1 LVKKVNG
8 LNTIYKNG
16 NNLKRKTKKESRKQK
31 KGESFMKTIK
41 TAKKQKLKESKGI
54 TLIALVI
61 TIIVL
66 LILAGVT
73 IATLTGDNGIL
84 KKAGDA
90 KTQTEQAKEDENLK
104 IAIAGSYGTDGK
116 LNLKDLKDNLKNQ
129 GILTNSNE
137 FPLEVTVNGEKK
149 KIDANGNIIGSIQS
163 LKTKGTVFNDTTTL
177 EDTYGNQVT
186 IPKGFKIASDSATDV
201 TGGIVIE
208 DATYTKTKGS
218 QFVWIPV
225 GTGENAIKKANN
237 GTVEIKLS
245 RYTFEEDGTPIDQ
258 EDNSINSDYQELA
271 TSNYGN
277 ATAKDIE
284 KFKTSANSNH
294 GYYIGRYEAGV
305 VDYNSSVSTSNS
317 NNETN
322 WTGYTG
328 DNIKLVC
335 KKEQQ
340 VWNYVT
346 QNKASELSRDMYGSE
361 AKVTS
366 DLINSYAW
374 DTAIVFIQKC
384 GTESNSSTYSYTVGE
399 SSRSTSAPQ
408 TTGTNILKA
417 TNKVDKQCN
426 IFDMAGNCREMTTET
441 FSISDIPCVSRGG
454 CYNDNSRSYT
464 SDRNYGDTSGAYS
477 AYSFRPLLYL

>member
-1 LVKKVNG
+1 M
-8 LNTIYKNG
+8 I
-16 NNLKRKTKKESRKQK
+16 
-31 KGESFMKTIK
+31 TIK

-66 LILAGVT
+66 LILAGVA

-116 LNLKDLKDNLKNQ
+116 LNLKDLKDNLENQ
-129 GILTNSNE
+129 GINYDKNNTG

-149 KIDANGNIIGSIQS
+149 KIDENGNVTVKLESVADS
-163 LKTKGTVFNDTTTL
+163 KTKGTVFDDVTTL
-177 EDTYGNQVT
+177 EDTYGNQVKV
-186 IPKGFKIASDSATDV
+186 PKGFKIASDSATEV

-208 DATYTKTKGS
+208 DATYTKTIGS

-225 GTGENAIKKANN
+225 GTGENAIKKANKE
-237 GTVEIKLS
+237 TVEIELG
-245 RYTFEEDGTPIDQ
+245 RYDFTKNSDGTITTSEYSGSYT
-258 EDNSINSDYQELA
+258 EDTTASHNSSR
-271 TSNYGN
+271 GN
-277 ATAKDIE
+277 AIAKDIE

-346 QNKASELSRDMYGSE
+346 QNKASELSRDMYKSE

-384 GTESNSSTYSYTVGE
+384 GTESNSSTYSKTDGE
-399 SSRSTSAPQ
+399 SSRSESAPQ
-408 TTGTNILKA
+408 TTGTNILKV
-417 TNKVDKQCN
+417 TSKVDKQCN
-426 IFDMAGNCREMTTET
+426 IFDMAGNCWEWTTET
-441 FSISDIPCVSRGG
+441 HSDSSYPCVSRGG
-454 CYNDNSRSYT
+454 RYYDSYVYTSSRSFNVT
-464 SDRNYGDTSGAYS
+464 SNAYS
-477 AYSFRPLLYL
+477 YNSFRPLLYL

>member
-1 LVKKVNG
+1 M
-8 LNTIYKNG
+8 I
-16 NNLKRKTKKESRKQK
+16 
-31 KGESFMKTIK
+31 TIK

-84 KKAGDA
+84 GKANDA

-116 LNLKDLKDNLKNQ
+116 LNLKDLKDNLTNQ
-129 GILTNSNE
+129 GIDYDKNNTG
-137 FPLEVTVNGEKK
+137 FPLEVIVNGEKK
-149 KIDANGNIIGSIQS
+149 KIDANGNIIESIQS
-163 LKTKGTVFNDTTTL
+163 LKTKGTVFKDTTTL
-177 EDTYGNQVT
+177 EDTYGNQVK
-186 IPKGFKIASDSATDV
+186 IPKGFKIANDSATDV

-208 DATYTKTKGS
+208 DATYTNTIGS

-225 GTGENAIKKANN
+225 GTGENAIKKANKETVDIALGRYSFTKN
-237 GTVEIKLS
+237 SDGTVTTSEFS
-245 RYTFEEDGTPIDQ
+245 DRDYTEDTTASH
-258 EDNSINSDYQELA
+258 N
-271 TSNYGN
+271 SNYKN
-277 ATAKDIE
+277 AIAKDIE
-284 KFKTSANSNH
+284 AFETSVKNNH

-305 VDYNSSVSTSNS
+305 VDYDSSVLTSNT
-317 NNETN
+317 NKETN

-384 GTESNSSTYSYTVGE
+384 GTESNSSTYSKTDGE
-399 SSRSTSAPQ
+399 SSRSESAPQ
-408 TTGTNILKA
+408 TTGTNILKV
-417 TNKVDKQCN
+417 TSKVDKQCN
-426 IFDMAGNCREMTTET
+426 IFDMAGNCWEWTTET
-441 FSISDIPCVSRGG
+441 HSDSSYPCVSRGG
-454 CYNDNSRSYT
+454 RYYDSYVYTSSRSFNVT
-464 SDRNYGDTSGAYS
+464 SNAYS
-477 AYSFRPLLYL
+477 YNSFRPLLYL

>member
-1 LVKKVNG
+1 M
-8 LNTIYKNG
+8 I
-16 NNLKRKTKKESRKQK
+16 
-31 KGESFMKTIK
+31 TIK
-41 TAKKQKLKESKGI
+41 TAKEQKLKESKGI

-61 TIIVL
+61 TIIIL

-116 LNLKDLKDNLKNQ
+116 LNLKDLKDNLENQ
-129 GILTNSNE
+129 GISYTGGNE

-149 KIDANGNIIGSIQS
+149 KIDANGNVTVKLESVADS
-163 LKTKGTVFNDTTTL
+163 KTKGTVFKDTTTI
-177 EDTYGNQVT
+177 EDTYGNQVK
-186 IPKGFKIASDSATDV
+186 IPKGFKIANDSATDV

-208 DATYTKTKGS
+208 DATYTNTIGS

-225 GTGENAIKKANN
+225 GTGENAIKKANKE
-237 GTVEIKLS
+237 TVEIELG
-245 RYTFEEDGTPIDQ
+245 RYNFTKNSDGTITTSEYSGSYT
-258 EDNSINSDYQELA
+258 EDTTASHDS
-271 TSNYGN
+271 SRGN
-277 ATAKDIE
+277 AIAKDIE

-346 QNKASELSRDMYGSE
+346 QNKASEVSRNMYGSE

-384 GTESNSSTYSYTVGE
+384 GTESNSSTYSYTVGL
-399 SSRSTSAPQ
+399 SSTSKSAPQ

-417 TNKVDKQCN
+417 TSKVDKQCN
-426 IFDMAGNCREMTTET
+426 IFDMAGNCSEWTTET
-441 FSISDIPCVSRGG
+441 SSHSAYPCVLRGGIYSYSDFYTSNRNNGNTSRGNS
-454 CYNDNSRSYT
+454 YN
-464 SDRNYGDTSGAYS
+464 
-477 AYSFRPLLYL
+477 SFRPLLYL

>member
-1 LVKKVNG
+1 
-8 LNTIYKNG
+8 
-16 NNLKRKTKKESRKQK
+16 
-31 KGESFMKTIK
+31 MKTIK

-84 KKAGDA
+84 KKSGDA

-116 LNLKDLKDNLKNQ
+116 LNLKDLKENLKNQ
-129 GILTNSNE
+129 GISYTNSNE

-149 KIDANGNIIGSIQS
+149 KIDANGNVTVKLESVADS
-163 LKTKGTVFNDTTTL
+163 KTNGTVFNDVTTL
-177 EDTYGNQVT
+177 EDTYGNQVK
-186 IPKGFKIASDSATDV
+186 IPKGFKIANDSATDV

-237 GTVEIKLS
+237 GTVDIKLS
-245 RYTFEEDGTPIDQ
+245 RYTFANDGTPTDQ
-258 EDNSINSDYQELA
+258 GDNIIISYCQELA

-294 GYYIGRYEAGV
+294 GYYIGRYEAG
-305 VDYNSSVSTSNS
+305 
-317 NNETN
+317 ET
-322 WTGYTG
+322 
-328 DNIKLVC
+328 DNDGFMVC
-335 KKEQQ
+335 KSGQE
-340 VWNYVT
+340 VWNNIT
-346 QNKASELSRDMYGSE
+346 HPKASEVSRNMYGSE

-384 GTESNSSTYSYTVGE
+384 GTESNSSTYSYTVGQ
-399 SSRSTSAPQ
+399 SSTNMLQA
-408 TTGTNILKA
+408 TGTNILKA
-417 TNKVDKQCN
+417 TNKIDKQCN
-426 IFDMAGNCREMTTET
+426 IFDMAGNCSEWTTET
-441 FSISDIPCVSRGG
+441 HSISRNPCVNRGG
-454 CYNDNSRSYT
+454 SYGDSYYYT
-464 SDRNYGDTSGAYS
+464 SSRLYNNTSNAYS
-477 AYSFRPLLYL
+477 YYSFRPLLYL

>member
-1 LVKKVNG
+1 MKL
-8 LNTIYKNG
+8 
-16 NNLKRKTKKESRKQK
+16 NLKERN
-31 KGESFMKTIK
+31 
-41 TAKKQKLKESKGI
+41 GI

-116 LNLKDLKDNLKNQ
+116 LNLKDLKDNLENQ
-129 GILTNSNE
+129 GIDYDKNNTG

-149 KIDANGNIIGSIQS
+149 KIDANGNIIESIQS
-163 LKTKGTVFNDTTTL
+163 LKTKGTVFKDTTTL

-186 IPKGFKIASDSATDV
+186 IPKGFKIANDSATEV

-208 DATYTKTKGS
+208 DATYTNTIGS

-225 GTGENAIKKANN
+225 GTGENAIKKANKE
-237 GTVEIKLS
+237 TVDIALG
-245 RYTFEEDGTPIDQ
+245 RYKFTKNSDGTITTSECSGIFT
-258 EDNSINSDYQELA
+258 EDTTANHKSDYK
-271 TSNYGN
+271 N
-277 ATAKDIE
+277 AIAKDIE

-294 GYYIGRYEAGV
+294 GYYIGRYEAGK
-305 VDYNSSVSTSNS
+305 T
-317 NNETN
+317 
-322 WTGYTG
+322 
-328 DNIKLVC
+328 DNDGFLVC
-335 KKEQQ
+335 KSGQK
-340 VWNYVT
+340 VWNNIT
-346 QNKASELSRDMYGSE
+346 QPKASEVSRNMYESE

-384 GTESNSSTYSYTVGE
+384 GTESNSSTYSYTGGL
-399 SSRSTSAPQ
+399 SSSSTSAPK

-417 TNKVDKQCN
+417 TNKIDKQCN
-426 IFDMAGNCREMTTET
+426 IFDMTGNCFEWTTET
-441 FSISDIPCVSRGG
+441 SSSSDYPCVKRG
-454 CYNDNSRSYT
+454 CSYYYSSYYT
-464 SDRNYGDTSGAYS
+464 SYRLYRYITSDS
-477 AYSFRPLLYL
+477 SSLNSFRPLLYL

>member
-1 LVKKVNG
+1 M
-8 LNTIYKNG
+8 I
-16 NNLKRKTKKESRKQK
+16 
-31 KGESFMKTIK
+31 TIK

-116 LNLKDLKDNLKNQ
+116 LNLKDLKDNLTNQ
-129 GILTNSNE
+129 GIDYDKNNTG
-137 FPLEVTVNGEKK
+137 FPLEVKVNGEKK
-149 KIDANGNIIGSIQS
+149 KIDANGNIIESIQS
-163 LKTKGTVFNDTTTL
+163 LKTKGTVFKDTTTL
-177 EDTYGNQVT
+177 EDTYGNQVK
-186 IPKGFKIASDSATDV
+186 IPKGFKIANDSATDV

-208 DATYTKTKGS
+208 DATYTNTIGS

-225 GTGENAIKKANN
+225 GTGENAIKKANKEKVDIAL
-237 GTVEIKLS
+237 G
-245 RYTFEEDGTPIDQ
+245 RYEFTKTTSEYSGSSFTEDTTA
-258 EDNSINSDYQELA
+258 NHNSDYK
-271 TSNYGN
+271 N
-277 ATAKDIE
+277 AIAKDIE
-284 KFKTSANSNH
+284 QFKTSVKNNH

-317 NNETN
+317 DYKIN

-374 DTAIVFIQKC
+374 DTAIVFVQKC
-384 GTESNSSTYSYTVGE
+384 GKESNSSTYSRTWGH
-399 SSRSTSAPQ
+399 SSITEGMPQ
-408 TTGTNILKA
+408 ATGTNIL
-417 TNKVDKQCN
+417 TETSKVDKQCN
-426 IFDMAGNCREMTTET
+426 IFDMAGNCLEWTTET
-441 FSISDIPCVSRGG
+441 YSSSNGYRRTLRYSR
-454 CYNDNSRSYT
+454 R
-464 SDRNYGDTSGAYS
+464 
-477 AYSFRPLLYL
+477 

>member
-1 LVKKVNG
+1 M
-8 LNTIYKNG
+8 I
-16 NNLKRKTKKESRKQK
+16 
-31 KGESFMKTIK
+31 TIK

-116 LNLKDLKDNLKNQ
+116 LNLKDLKDNLTNQ
-129 GILTNSNE
+129 GIDYDKNNTG
-137 FPLEVTVNGEKK
+137 FPLEVIVNGEKK
-149 KIDANGNIIGSIQS
+149 KIDANGNIIESIQS
-163 LKTKGTVFNDTTTL
+163 LKTKGTVFKNTTTL

-208 DATYTKTKGS
+208 DATYTNTIGS

-225 GTGENAIKKANN
+225 GTGENAIKKENKE
-237 GTVEIKLS
+237 TVEIELG
-245 RYTFEEDGTPIDQ
+245 RYDFTKNSDGTITTSEYSGSYT
-258 EDNSINSDYQELA
+258 EDTTASHNSSR
-271 TSNYGN
+271 GN
-277 ATAKDIE
+277 AIAKDIE

-346 QNKASELSRDMYGSE
+346 QNKASELSRDMYKSE

-384 GTESNSSTYSYTVGE
+384 GTESNSSTYSYTSGL
-399 SSRSTSAPQ
+399 SSSSTFAPQ

-417 TNKVDKQCN
+417 TNKIDKQCN
-426 IFDMAGNCREMTTET
+426 IFDMAGNCFEWTTET
-441 FSISDIPCVSRGG
+441 SSSSSNPCVIRGGAYYLSNSCTSSRGIVTSYADS
-454 CYNDNSRSYT
+454 YN
-464 SDRNYGDTSGAYS
+464 
-477 AYSFRPLLYL
+477 SFRPLLYL

>member
-1 LVKKVNG
+1 M
-8 LNTIYKNG
+8 I
-16 NNLKRKTKKESRKQK
+16 
-31 KGESFMKTIK
+31 TIK

-116 LNLKDLKDNLKNQ
+116 LNLKDLKDNLTNQ
-129 GILTNSNE
+129 GIDYDKNNTG
-137 FPLEVTVNGEKK
+137 FPLEVKVNGEKK
-149 KIDANGNIIGSIQS
+149 KIDANGNIIESIQS
-163 LKTKGTVFNDTTTL
+163 LKTKGTVFKDTTTL
-177 EDTYGNQVT
+177 EDTYGNQVK
-186 IPKGFKIASDSATDV
+186 IPKGFKIANDSATDV

-208 DATYTKTKGS
+208 DATYTNTIGS

-225 GTGENAIKKANN
+225 GTGENAIKKANKE
-237 GTVEIKLS
+237 TVDIALG
-245 RYTFEEDGTPIDQ
+245 RYEFTKNSDGTITTSEYSGSYT
-258 EDNSINSDYQELA
+258 EDTTANHNSSYRNAIANNIEEFI
-271 TSNYGN
+271 TSV
-277 ATAKDIE
+277 KEI
-284 KFKTSANSNH
+284 NH

-317 NNETN
+317 NKETN

-346 QNKASELSRDMYGSE
+346 QNKASELSRNMYGSE

-374 DTAIVFIQKC
+374 DTAIVFVQKC
-384 GTESNSSTYSYTVGE
+384 GKESNSSTYSRTWGH
-399 SSRSTSAPQ
+399 SSITEGMPQ
-408 TTGTNILKA
+408 ATGTNIL
-417 TNKVDKQCN
+417 TETSKVDKQCN
-426 IFDMAGNCREMTTET
+426 IFDMAGNCLEWTTET
-441 FSISDIPCVSRGG
+441 YSSSNGYRRTLRYSR
-454 CYNDNSRSYT
+454 R
-464 SDRNYGDTSGAYS
+464 
-477 AYSFRPLLYL
+477 

>member
-1 LVKKVNG
+1 
-8 LNTIYKNG
+8 
-16 NNLKRKTKKESRKQK
+16 
-31 KGESFMKTIK
+31 MKTIK

-84 KKAGDA
+84 GKANDA

-116 LNLKDLKDNLKNQ
+116 LNLKDLKDNLTNQ
-129 GILTNSNE
+129 GIDYDKNNTG
-137 FPLEVTVNGEKK
+137 FPLEVIVNGEKK
-149 KIDANGNIIGSIQS
+149 KIDANGNVTVKLESVADS
-163 LKTKGTVFNDTTTL
+163 KTNGTVFKDTTTL

-186 IPKGFKIASDSATDV
+186 IPKGFKIADDSATEV

-208 DATYTKTKGS
+208 DATYTNTIGS

-225 GTGENAIKKANN
+225 GTGENAIKKANKE
-237 GTVEIKLS
+237 TVEIKLS
-245 RYTFEEDGTPIDQ
+245 RYTFANDGTPTDQ
-258 EDNSINSDYQELA
+258 GDNIINSYYQELA

-346 QNKASELSRDMYGSE
+346 QNKASELSRNMYGSE

-374 DTAIVFIQKC
+374 DTAIVFVQKC
-384 GTESNSSTYSYTVGE
+384 GKESNSSTYSRTWGH
-399 SSRSTSAPQ
+399 SSITEGMPQ
-408 TTGTNILKA
+408 ATGTNIL
-417 TNKVDKQCN
+417 TETSKVDKQCN
-426 IFDMAGNCREMTTET
+426 IFDMAGNCLEWTTET
-441 FSISDIPCVSRGG
+441 YSSSNGYRRTLRYSR
-454 CYNDNSRSYT
+454 R
-464 SDRNYGDTSGAYS
+464 
-477 AYSFRPLLYL
+477 

>member
-1 LVKKVNG
+1 M
-8 LNTIYKNG
+8 I
-16 NNLKRKTKKESRKQK
+16 
-31 KGESFMKTIK
+31 TIK

-66 LILAGVT
+66 LILAGVA

-116 LNLKDLKDNLKNQ
+116 LNLKDLKDNLENQ
-129 GILTNSNE
+129 GINYDKNNTG

-149 KIDANGNIIGSIQS
+149 KIDANGNIIESIQS
-163 LKTKGTVFNDTTTL
+163 LKTKGTVFKDTTTL

-186 IPKGFKIASDSATDV
+186 IPKGFKIADDSATEV

-208 DATYTKTKGS
+208 DATYTKTRES

-237 GTVEIKLS
+237 GTVDIALG
-245 RYTFEEDGTPIDQ
+245 RYEFTKNNDGTITTSECSDRYFT
-258 EDNSINSDYQELA
+258 EDTTASHN
-271 TSNYGN
+271 SNYKN
-277 ATAKDIE
+277 AIANNIE
-284 KFKTSANSNH
+284 AFETSVKNNH

-317 NNETN
+317 NKETN

-346 QNKASELSRDMYGSE
+346 QNKASELSRDMYKSE
-361 AKVTS
+361 SKVKS

-384 GTESNSSTYSYTVGE
+384 GTESNSSTYSKTDGE
-399 SSRSTSAPQ
+399 SSRSESAPQ
-408 TTGTNILKA
+408 TTGTNILKV
-417 TNKVDKQCN
+417 TSKVDKQCN
-426 IFDMAGNCREMTTET
+426 IFDMAGNCWEWTTET
-441 FSISDIPCVSRGG
+441 HSDSSYPCVSRGG
-454 CYNDNSRSYT
+454 RYYDSYVYTSSRSFNVT
-464 SDRNYGDTSGAYS
+464 SNAYS
-477 AYSFRPLLYL
+477 YNSFRPLLYL

>member
-1 LVKKVNG
+1 
-8 LNTIYKNG
+8 
-16 NNLKRKTKKESRKQK
+16 
-31 KGESFMKTIK
+31 MKTIK

-116 LNLKDLKDNLKNQ
+116 LNLKDLKDNLENQ
-129 GILTNSNE
+129 GINYDKNNTG

-186 IPKGFKIASDSATDV
+186 IPKGFKIASDSATEV

-208 DATYTKTKGS
+208 DATYTNTIGS

-225 GTGENAIKKANN
+225 GTGENAIKKENKE
-237 GTVEIKLS
+237 TVEIELG
-245 RYTFEEDGTPIDQ
+245 RYDFTKNSDGTITTSEYSGSYT
-258 EDNSINSDYQELA
+258 EDTTASHNSSR
-271 TSNYGN
+271 GN
-277 ATAKDIE
+277 AIAKDIE

-346 QNKASELSRDMYGSE
+346 QNKASEVSRNMYGSE

-384 GTESNSSTYSYTVGE
+384 GTESNSSTYSKTDGQ
-399 SSRSTSAPQ
+399 SSTSTREPQ

-417 TNKVDKQCN
+417 TSKVDKQCN
-426 IFDMAGNCREMTTET
+426 IFDMAGNCFEWTTET
-441 FSISDIPCVSRGG
+441 HSDSYAPCVSRGG
-454 CYNDNSRSYT
+454 NYSYSNYYT
-464 SDRNYGDTSGAYS
+464 SYRGYSNTSRAES
-477 AYSFRPLLYL
+477 IFSFRPLLYL

>member
-1 LVKKVNG
+1 M
-8 LNTIYKNG
+8 I
-16 NNLKRKTKKESRKQK
+16 
-31 KGESFMKTIK
+31 TIK

-116 LNLKDLKDNLKNQ
+116 LNLKDLKDNLENQ
-129 GILTNSNE
+129 GINYDKNNTG
-137 FPLEVTVNGEKK
+137 FPLEVIVNGEKK
-149 KIDANGNIIGSIQS
+149 KIDANGNITTVKLESVADS
-163 LKTKGTVFNDTTTL
+163 KTKGTVFKDTTTL
-177 EDTYGNQVT
+177 KDTYGNQVK
-186 IPKGFKIASDSATDV
+186 IPKGFKIANDSATDV

-208 DATYTKTKGS
+208 DATYTNTIGS

-237 GTVEIKLS
+237 KTVEIKLS
-245 RYTFEEDGTPIDQ
+245 RYTFANDGTPTDQ
-258 EDNSINSDYQELA
+258 GDNIINSYYQELA

-346 QNKASELSRDMYGSE
+346 QNKASELSRNMYGSE

-374 DTAIVFIQKC
+374 DTAIVFIQEC
-384 GTESNSSTYSYTVGE
+384 GTENNSSTYSKTVGE
-399 SSRSTSAPQ
+399 SSTSTSEPQ
-408 TTGTNILKA
+408 ATGTNILKA
-417 TNKVDKQCN
+417 TSKVDKQCN
-426 IFDMAGNCREMTTET
+426 IFDMAGNCYEWTTET
-441 FSISDIPCVSRGG
+441 YSHSANPCINRGG
-454 CYNDNSRSYT
+454 VYDNSYTYT
-464 SDRNYGDTSGAYS
+464 SYRNVSTTSSAYS
-477 AYSFRPLLYL
+477 YRSFRPLLYL

>member
-1 LVKKVNG
+1 M
-8 LNTIYKNG
+8 
-16 NNLKRKTKKESRKQK
+16 RFKTKE
-31 KGESFMKTIK
+31 
-41 TAKKQKLKESKGI
+41 AKGI

-90 KTQTEQAKEDENLK
+90 KTQTEQAKADENLK

-116 LNLKDLKDNLKNQ
+116 LNLKDLKDNLTNQ
-129 GILTNSNE
+129 GIDYDKNNTG
-137 FPLEVTVNGEKK
+137 FPLEVIVNGEKK
-149 KIDANGNIIGSIQS
+149 KIDANGNVTVKLESVADS
-163 LKTKGTVFNDTTTL
+163 KTNGTVFKDTTTL

-186 IPKGFKIASDSATDV
+186 IPKGFKIADDSATEV

-208 DATYTKTKGS
+208 DATYTNTIGS

-225 GTGENAIKKANN
+225 GTGENAIKKANKETVDIALGRYSFTKN
-237 GTVEIKLS
+237 SDGTVTTSEFS
-245 RYTFEEDGTPIDQ
+245 DRDCTEDTTASH
-258 EDNSINSDYQELA
+258 N
-271 TSNYGN
+271 SNYKN
-277 ATAKDIE
+277 AIAKDIE
-284 KFKTSANSNH
+284 AFETSVKNNH

-317 NNETN
+317 DYKIN

-374 DTAIVFIQKC
+374 DTAIVFVQKC
-384 GTESNSSTYSYTVGE
+384 GTERNSSTYSKTVGQ
-399 SSRSTSAPQ
+399 SSTSTSASQ
-408 TTGTNILKA
+408 TTGTNKLKA
-417 TNKVDKQCN
+417 TSKVDKQCN
-426 IFDMAGNCREMTTET
+426 IFDMAGNCFEWTTET
-441 FSISDIPCVSRGG
+441 SSNSYNPCVTRGG
-454 CYNDNSRSYT
+454 TYDNSSGHTNYRTNSNTSYAN
-464 SDRNYGDTSGAYS
+464 SYH
-477 AYSFRPLLYL
+477 SFRPLLYL

>member
-1 LVKKVNG
+1 M
-8 LNTIYKNG
+8 I
-16 NNLKRKTKKESRKQK
+16 
-31 KGESFMKTIK
+31 TIK

-116 LNLKDLKDNLKNQ
+116 LNLKDLKDNLENQ
-129 GILTNSNE
+129 GINYDKNNTG

-149 KIDANGNIIGSIQS
+149 KIDANGNIIESIQS
-163 LKTKGTVFNDTTTL
+163 LKTKGTVFKDTTTL

-186 IPKGFKIASDSATDV
+186 IPKGFKIADDSATEV

-208 DATYTKTKGS
+208 DATYTNTIGS

-237 GTVEIKLS
+237 ETVDIALG
-245 RYTFEEDGTPIDQ
+245 RYEFTKNSDGTIKTSEFSDRSYT
-258 EDNSINSDYQELA
+258 EDTTASHNSS
-271 TSNYGN
+271 SYGN
-277 ATAKDIE
+277 AIANDIE
-284 KFKTSANSNH
+284 EFITSVKEINH

-305 VDYNSSVSTSNS
+305 ADYDSSVSTSNS
-317 NNETN
+317 NNKTN

-340 VWNYVT
+340 VWNKVT

-374 DTAIVFIQKC
+374 DTAIVFVQKC
-384 GTESNSSTYSYTVGE
+384 GTERNSSTYSYTCGC
-399 SSRSTSAPQ
+399 SSTSTSAPQ
-408 TTGTNILKA
+408 TTGTNILEA
-417 TNKVDKQCN
+417 TSKVDKQCN
-426 IFDMAGNCREMTTET
+426 IFDMAGNCYEWTTET
-441 FSISDIPCVSRGG
+441 HSNSYSPFVVRGG
-454 CYNDNSRSYT
+454 FYYDGGSNFYT
-464 SDRNYGDTSGAYS
+464 SNRLYCSGDTSYANSYN
-477 AYSFRPLLYL
+477 SFRPLLYL

>member
-1 LVKKVNG
+1 
-8 LNTIYKNG
+8 
-16 NNLKRKTKKESRKQK
+16 
-31 KGESFMKTIK
+31 MKTIK

-90 KTQTEQAKEDENLK
+90 KTQTEQAKEDENFK

-186 IPKGFKIASDSATDV
+186 IPKGFKIASDSATEV

-208 DATYTKTKGS
+208 DATYTKTIGS

-225 GTGENAIKKANN
+225 GTGENAIKKANKE
-237 GTVEIKLS
+237 TVEIELG
-245 RYTFEEDGTPIDQ
+245 RYDFTKNSDGTITTSEYSGSNT
-258 EDNSINSDYQELA
+258 EDTTASHNSSRE
-271 TSNYGN
+271 N
-277 ATAKDIE
+277 AIAKDIE

-346 QNKASELSRDMYGSE
+346 QNKASELSRNMYGSE

-384 GTESNSSTYSYTVGE
+384 GTESNSSTYSKTDGQ
-399 SSRSTSAPQ
+399 SSTSTREPQ

-417 TNKVDKQCN
+417 TSKVDKQCN
-426 IFDMAGNCREMTTET
+426 IFDMAGNCFEWTTET
-441 FSISDIPCVSRGG
+441 HSDSYAPCVSRGG
-454 CYNDNSRSYT
+454 NYSYSNYYT
-464 SDRNYGDTSGAYS
+464 SYRGYSNTSRAES
-477 AYSFRPLLYL
+477 IFSFRPLLYL

>member
-1 LVKKVNG
+1 
-8 LNTIYKNG
+8 
-16 NNLKRKTKKESRKQK
+16 
-31 KGESFMKTIK
+31 MKTIK

-116 LNLKDLKDNLKNQ
+116 LNLKDLKDNLENQ
-129 GILTNSNE
+129 GISYTGGNE

-149 KIDANGNIIGSIQS
+149 KIDENGNVTVKLESVADS
-163 LKTKGTVFNDTTTL
+163 KTKGTVFNDVTTL
-177 EDTYGNQVT
+177 EDTYGNQVK
-186 IPKGFKIASDSATDV
+186 IPKGFKIANDSATDV

-208 DATYTKTKGS
+208 DATYTNTIGS

-237 GTVEIKLS
+237 ETVDIALGRYSFTKNSDGTVTTSEYS
-245 RYTFEEDGTPIDQ
+245 GSYTEDTV
-258 EDNSINSDYQELA
+258 SSH
-271 TSNYGN
+271 GN
-277 ATAKDIE
+277 AIAKDIE
-284 KFKTSANSNH
+284 QFKTSVKEINH
-294 GYYIGRYEAGV
+294 GYYIGRYEAGKTDNDGFMV
-305 VDYNSSVSTSNS
+305 CKSEQEVWN
-317 NNETN
+317 
-322 WTGYTG
+322 
-328 DNIKLVC
+328 NIK
-335 KKEQQ
+335 QP
-340 VWNYVT
+340 
-346 QNKASELSRDMYGSE
+346 KASEVSRNMYGSE

-384 GTESNSSTYSYTVGE
+384 GTERNSLTYSQTAGL
-399 SSRSTSAPQ
+399 SSISTSEPKF
-408 TTGTNILKA
+408 TGINILKA
-417 TNKVDKQCN
+417 TNNVDKQCN
-426 IFDMAGNCREMTTET
+426 ILDMAGNCWEWTTET
-441 FSISDIPCVSRGG
+441 SDMYAFSCRVRGG
-454 CYNDNSRSYT
+454 YYYNGNTYT
-464 SDRNYGDTSGAYS
+464 SNRYNNLYFPCSQQRFVPPTLIFVEQNYVKIKTKTIEK
-477 AYSFRPLLYL
+477 

>member
-1 LVKKVNG
+1 M
-8 LNTIYKNG
+8 I
-16 NNLKRKTKKESRKQK
+16 
-31 KGESFMKTIK
+31 TIK

-116 LNLKDLKDNLKNQ
+116 LNLKDLKDNLTNQ
-129 GILTNSNE
+129 GIDYDKNNTG
-137 FPLEVTVNGEKK
+137 FPLEVKVNGEKK
-149 KIDANGNIIGSIQS
+149 KIDANGNIIESIQS
-163 LKTKGTVFNDTTTL
+163 LKTKGTVFKDTTTL
-177 EDTYGNQVT
+177 EDTYGNQVK
-186 IPKGFKIASDSATDV
+186 IPKGFKIANDSATDV

-208 DATYTKTKGS
+208 DATYTNTIGS

-225 GTGENAIKKANN
+225 GTGENAIIKKANKE
-237 GTVEIKLS
+237 TVDIALG
-245 RYTFEEDGTPIDQ
+245 RYEFTKNSDGTITTSEYSGSYT
-258 EDNSINSDYQELA
+258 EDTTANHNSSYRNAIANNIEEFI
-271 TSNYGN
+271 TSV
-277 ATAKDIE
+277 KEI
-284 KFKTSANSNH
+284 NH

-317 NNETN
+317 NKETN

-417 TNKVDKQCN
+417 TNKIDKQCN
-426 IFDMAGNCREMTTET
+426 IFDMAGNCFEWTTET
-441 FSISDIPCVSRGG
+441 CSVSSHPCVSRGG
-454 CYNDNSRSYT
+454 VYNNSIRCTSNRYT
-464 SDRNYGDTSGAYS
+464 YDTSCANS
-477 AYSFRPLLYL
+477 LFSFRPLLYL

>member
-1 LVKKVNG
+1 M
-8 LNTIYKNG
+8 I
-16 NNLKRKTKKESRKQK
+16 
-31 KGESFMKTIK
+31 TIK
-41 TAKKQKLKESKGI
+41 TAEKQKLKENKGI

-90 KTQTEQAKEDENLK
+90 KTQTEQAKEDENFK

-149 KIDANGNIIGSIQS
+149 KIDANGNIIESIQS
-163 LKTKGTVFNDTTTL
+163 LKTKGTVFKDTTTL

-186 IPKGFKIASDSATDV
+186 IPKGFKIANDSATEV

-208 DATYTKTKGS
+208 DATYTNTIGS

-225 GTGENAIKKANN
+225 GTGENAIKKANKE
-237 GTVEIKLS
+237 TVDIALG
-245 RYTFEEDGTPIDQ
+245 RYEFTKNSDGTITTSEYSGSNT
-258 EDNSINSDYQELA
+258 EDTTASHNSSRE
-271 TSNYGN
+271 N
-277 ATAKDIE
+277 AIAKDIE

-384 GTESNSSTYSYTVGE
+384 GTERNSSTYSYTVGQ
-399 SSRSTSAPQ
+399 SSTSTSEPQ
-408 TTGTNILKA
+408 ATGTNILKA
-417 TNKVDKQCN
+417 TSKVDKQCN
-426 IFDMAGNCREMTTET
+426 IFDMAGNCFEWTTET
-441 FSISDIPCVSRGG
+441 HSDSYAPCVSRGG
-454 CYNDNSRSYT
+454 NYSYSNYYT
-464 SDRNYGDTSGAYS
+464 SYRGYSNTSRAES
-477 AYSFRPLLYL
+477 IFSFRPLLYL

>member
-1 LVKKVNG
+1 
-8 LNTIYKNG
+8 
-16 NNLKRKTKKESRKQK
+16 
-31 KGESFMKTIK
+31 MKTIK

-84 KKAGDA
+84 GKANDA

-149 KIDANGNIIGSIQS
+149 KIDANGNIIESIQS
-163 LKTKGTVFNDTTTL
+163 LKTKGTVFKDTTTL
-177 EDTYGNQVT
+177 EDTYGNQVK
-186 IPKGFKIASDSATDV
+186 IPKGFKIANDSATDV

-208 DATYTKTKGS
+208 DATYTKTIGS

-225 GTGENAIKKANN
+225 GTGENAIKKANKETVDIALGRYIFTQN
-237 GTVEIKLS
+237 SDGTITTSEYSS
-245 RYTFEEDGTPIDQ
+245 RYCTEDTTA
-258 EDNSINSDYQELA
+258 SHNSDYK
-271 TSNYGN
+271 N
-277 ATAKDIE
+277 AIAKDIE
-284 KFKTSANSNH
+284 QFKTSVKNNH

-305 VDYNSSVSTSNS
+305 VDYNSSVLTSNT
-317 NNETN
+317 NKETN
-322 WTGYTG
+322 WTGYIG

-374 DTAIVFIQKC
+374 DTAIVFIQEC
-384 GTESNSSTYSYTVGE
+384 GTESNSSTYSSTVGE
-399 SSRSTSAPQ
+399 SSTSTSAPQ

-417 TNKVDKQCN
+417 TSKVDKQCN
-426 IFDMAGNCREMTTET
+426 IFDMAGNCYEWTTET
-441 FSISDIPCVSRGG
+441 ESEFYNPCVVRGGVYCGSSSVDCTSLRANNLTSDARSIS
-454 CYNDNSRSYT
+454 
-464 SDRNYGDTSGAYS
+464 
-477 AYSFRPLLYL
+477 SFRPLLYL

>member
-1 LVKKVNG
+1 M
-8 LNTIYKNG
+8 I
-16 NNLKRKTKKESRKQK
+16 
-31 KGESFMKTIK
+31 TIK
-41 TAKKQKLKESKGI
+41 TAKEQKLKESKGI

-61 TIIVL
+61 TIIIL

-116 LNLKDLKDNLKNQ
+116 LNLKDLKDNLENQ
-129 GILTNSNE
+129 GISYTNSKE

-149 KIDANGNIIGSIQS
+149 KIDANGNVTVKLESVADS
-163 LKTKGTVFNDTTTL
+163 KTKGTVFKDTTTI
-177 EDTYGNQVT
+177 EDTYGNQVK
-186 IPKGFKIASDSATDV
+186 IPKGFKIANDSATDV

-208 DATYTKTKGS
+208 DATYTNTIGS

-225 GTGENAIKKANN
+225 GTGENAIKKANKE
-237 GTVEIKLS
+237 TVEIELG
-245 RYTFEEDGTPIDQ
+245 RYNFTKNSDGTITTSEYSGSYT
-258 EDNSINSDYQELA
+258 EDTTASHDS
-271 TSNYGN
+271 SRGN
-277 ATAKDIE
+277 AIAKDIE

-346 QNKASELSRDMYGSE
+346 QNKASEVSRNMYGSE

-384 GTESNSSTYSYTVGE
+384 GTESNSSTYSYTVGL
-399 SSRSTSAPQ
+399 SSTSKSAPQ

-417 TNKVDKQCN
+417 TSKVDKQCN
-426 IFDMAGNCREMTTET
+426 IFDMAGNCSEWTTET
-441 FSISDIPCVSRGG
+441 SSHSAYPCVLRGGIYSYSDFYTSNRNNGNTSRGNS
-454 CYNDNSRSYT
+454 YN
-464 SDRNYGDTSGAYS
+464 
-477 AYSFRPLLYL
+477 SFRPLLYL

>member
-1 LVKKVNG
+1 M
-8 LNTIYKNG
+8 
-16 NNLKRKTKKESRKQK
+16 RFKTKE
-31 KGESFMKTIK
+31 
-41 TAKKQKLKESKGI
+41 AKGI

-84 KKAGDA
+84 GKANDA

-116 LNLKDLKDNLKNQ
+116 LNLKDLKDNLENQ
-129 GILTNSNE
+129 GIDYDKNNTG
-137 FPLEVTVNGEKK
+137 FPLEVIVNGEKK
-149 KIDANGNIIGSIQS
+149 KIDANGNVTVKLESVADS
-163 LKTKGTVFNDTTTL
+163 KTNGTVFKDTTTL
-177 EDTYGNQVT
+177 EDTYGNQVKV
-186 IPKGFKIASDSATDV
+186 PKGFKIANDSATDV
-201 TGGIVIE
+201 IGGIVIE
-208 DATYTKTKGS
+208 DATYTNTIGS

-237 GTVEIKLS
+237 KTVEIKLS
-245 RYTFEEDGTPIDQ
+245 RYTFANDGTPTDQ
-258 EDNSINSDYQELA
+258 GDNIINSYYQELA

-346 QNKASELSRDMYGSE
+346 QNKASELSRNMYGSE

-384 GTESNSSTYSYTVGE
+384 GTESNSSTYSYTAGL
-399 SSRSTSAPQ
+399 SLTSKSEPQ
-408 TTGTNILKA
+408 TTGTNILNA
-417 TNKVDKQCN
+417 TKKVDKQCN
-426 IFDMAGNCREMTTET
+426 IFDMAGNCFEWTTET
-441 FSISDIPCVSRGG
+441 SSYSGMPCVGRGG
-454 CYNDNSRSYT
+454 FFSYGNDSCTSYRFDDPT
-464 SDRNYGDTSGAYS
+464 SSAYSDR
-477 AYSFRPLLYL
+477 SFRPLLYL

>member
-1 LVKKVNG
+1 
-8 LNTIYKNG
+8 
-16 NNLKRKTKKESRKQK
+16 
-31 KGESFMKTIK
+31 MKTIK

-84 KKAGDA
+84 GKANDA

-149 KIDANGNIIGSIQS
+149 KIDANGNIIESIQR
-163 LKTKGTVFNDTTTL
+163 LKTKGTVFNDTITL
-177 EDTYGNQVT
+177 EDTYGNQVK
-186 IPKGFKIASDSATDV
+186 IPKGFKISSDSATEV

-208 DATYTKTKGS
+208 DATYTNTIGS

-225 GTGENAIKKANN
+225 GTGENAIKKANKETVDIALGRYSFTKN
-237 GTVEIKLS
+237 SDGTVTTSEFS
-245 RYTFEEDGTPIDQ
+245 DRDYTEDTTASH
-258 EDNSINSDYQELA
+258 N
-271 TSNYGN
+271 SNYKN
-277 ATAKDIE
+277 AIAKDIE
-284 KFKTSANSNH
+284 AFETSANSNH
-294 GYYIGRYEAGV
+294 GYYIGRYEAGK
-305 VDYNSSVSTSNS
+305 
-317 NNETN
+317 
-322 WTGYTG
+322 TG
-328 DNIKLVC
+328 DNGFVVC
-335 KKEQQ
+335 KSGQK
-340 VWNYVT
+340 VWNNVT
-346 QNKASELSRDMYGSE
+346 QPKASEVSRNMYGSE

-384 GTESNSSTYSYTVGE
+384 GTESNSLTYSQTAGL
-399 SSRSTSAPQ
+399 SLTSTSEPQ
-408 TTGTNILKA
+408 TTGTNILNA
-417 TNKVDKQCN
+417 TKKVDKQCN
-426 IFDMAGNCREMTTET
+426 IFDMAGNCWEWTTET
-441 FSISDIPCVSRGG
+441 SSNSNYACVTRGG
-454 CYNDNSRSYT
+454 IYNHTGFYT
-464 SDRNYGDTSGAYS
+464 SSRYPYNTSSRADS
-477 AYSFRPLLYL
+477 NTSFRPLLYL

>member
-1 LVKKVNG
+1 M
-8 LNTIYKNG
+8 I
-16 NNLKRKTKKESRKQK
+16 
-31 KGESFMKTIK
+31 TIK

-116 LNLKDLKDNLKNQ
+116 LNLKDLKDNLTNQ
-129 GILTNSNE
+129 GIDYDKNNTG
-137 FPLEVTVNGEKK
+137 FPLEVKVNGEKK
-149 KIDANGNIIGSIQS
+149 KIDANGNIIESIQS
-163 LKTKGTVFNDTTTL
+163 LKTKGTVFKDTTTL
-177 EDTYGNQVT
+177 EDTYGNQVK
-186 IPKGFKIASDSATDV
+186 IPKGFKIANDSATDV

-208 DATYTKTKGS
+208 DATYTNTIGS

-225 GTGENAIKKANN
+225 GTGENAIKKANKEKVDIAL
-237 GTVEIKLS
+237 G
-245 RYTFEEDGTPIDQ
+245 RYEFTKTTSEYSGSSFTEDTTA
-258 EDNSINSDYQELA
+258 NHNSDYK
-271 TSNYGN
+271 N
-277 ATAKDIE
+277 AIAKDIE
-284 KFKTSANSNH
+284 QFKTSVKNNH

-317 NNETN
+317 DYKIN

-346 QNKASELSRDMYGSE
+346 QNKASELSRDMYKSE

-374 DTAIVFIQKC
+374 DTAIVFVQKC
-384 GTESNSSTYSYTVGE
+384 GKESNSSTYSRTWGH
-399 SSRSTSAPQ
+399 SSITEGMPQ
-408 TTGTNILKA
+408 ATGTNIL
-417 TNKVDKQCN
+417 TETSKVDKQCN
-426 IFDMAGNCREMTTET
+426 IFDMAGNCLEWTTET
-441 FSISDIPCVSRGG
+441 YSSSNGYRRTLRFSR
-454 CYNDNSRSYT
+454 R
-464 SDRNYGDTSGAYS
+464 
-477 AYSFRPLLYL
+477 

>member
-1 LVKKVNG
+1 M
-8 LNTIYKNG
+8 I
-16 NNLKRKTKKESRKQK
+16 
-31 KGESFMKTIK
+31 TIK

-116 LNLKDLKDNLKNQ
+116 LNLKDLKNNLKNQ

-163 LKTKGTVFNDTTTL
+163 LKTKGTVFNDTITL

-237 GTVEIKLS
+237 GTVKIKLS

-317 NNETN
+317 NNKID

-346 QNKASELSRDMYGSE
+346 QNKASELSRDMYKSE

-384 GTESNSSTYSYTVGE
+384 GTESNSSTYSDTVGQ
-399 SSRSTSAPQ
+399 SSTSASAPQ
-408 TTGTNILKA
+408 ITGTNILNA
-417 TNKVDKQCN
+417 TKKVDKQCN
-426 IFDMAGNCREMTTET
+426 IFDMAGNCREWTTET
-441 FSISDIPCVSRGG
+441 CSHSVGPCVYRGG
-454 CYNDNSRSYT
+454 CYDFSNIYTIYRYDSNTSYANRR
-464 SDRNYGDTSGAYS
+464 D
-477 AYSFRPLLYL
+477 SFRPLLYL

>member
-1 LVKKVNG
+1 M
-8 LNTIYKNG
+8 I
-16 NNLKRKTKKESRKQK
+16 
-31 KGESFMKTIK
+31 TIK

-84 KKAGDA
+84 TKAGDA

-116 LNLKDLKDNLKNQ
+116 LNLKDLKDNLTNQ
-129 GILTNSNE
+129 GIDYDKNNTG
-137 FPLEVTVNGEKK
+137 FPLEVIVNGEKK
-149 KIDANGNIIGSIQS
+149 KIDANGNVTVGNVTVKLESVADS
-163 LKTKGTVFNDTTTL
+163 KTKGTVFNDVTTL
-177 EDTYGNQVT
+177 EDTYGNQVK
-186 IPKGFKIASDSATDV
+186 IPKGFKIANDSATDV

-208 DATYTKTKGS
+208 DATYTKTIGS

-237 GTVEIKLS
+237 ETVDIALG
-245 RYTFEEDGTPIDQ
+245 RYEFFENSDGTITTSEFSDRDYT
-258 EDNSINSDYQELA
+258 EDTVSSH
-271 TSNYGN
+271 GN
-277 ATAKDIE
+277 AIAKDIE
-284 KFKTSANSNH
+284 QFKTSVKNNH

-317 NNETN
+317 NKETN

-346 QNKASELSRDMYGSE
+346 QNKASKLSRDMYGSE

-384 GTESNSSTYSYTVGE
+384 GTESNSSTYSYTVGQ
-399 SSRSTSAPQ
+399 SSTSTSAPQ
-408 TTGTNILKA
+408 TTGTNILSA
-417 TNKVDKQCN
+417 TSKVDKQCN
-426 IFDMAGNCREMTTET
+426 IFDMAGNCYEWTTET
-441 FSISDIPCVSRGG
+441 SSRSNNPCVDRGGGYNVSLDRTSSRYGLNTSHASRGH
-454 CYNDNSRSYT
+454 
-464 SDRNYGDTSGAYS
+464 
-477 AYSFRPLLYL
+477 SFRPLLYL

>member
-1 LVKKVNG
+1 M
-8 LNTIYKNG
+8 I
-16 NNLKRKTKKESRKQK
+16 
-31 KGESFMKTIK
+31 TIK
-41 TAKKQKLKESKGI
+41 TAKKQKLKENKGI

-84 KKAGDA
+84 KKSGDA

-116 LNLKDLKDNLKNQ
+116 LNLKDLKENLKNQ
-129 GILTNSNE
+129 GISYTNSNE

-186 IPKGFKIASDSATDV
+186 IPKGFKIASDSATEV

-208 DATYTKTKGS
+208 DATYTNTIGS

-225 GTGENAIKKANN
+225 GTGENAIKKANKE
-237 GTVEIKLS
+237 TVEIELG
-245 RYTFEEDGTPIDQ
+245 RYDFTKNSDGTITTSEYSGSNT
-258 EDNSINSDYQELA
+258 EDTTASHNSSRE
-271 TSNYGN
+271 N
-277 ATAKDIE
+277 AIAKDIE

-346 QNKASELSRDMYGSE
+346 QNKASELSRNMYGSE

-384 GTESNSSTYSYTVGE
+384 GTESNSSTYSKTDGQ
-399 SSRSTSAPQ
+399 SSTSTREPQ

-417 TNKVDKQCN
+417 TSKVDKQCN
-426 IFDMAGNCREMTTET
+426 IFDMAGNCFEWTTET
-441 FSISDIPCVSRGG
+441 HSDSYAPCVSRGG
-454 CYNDNSRSYT
+454 NYSYSNYYT
-464 SDRNYGDTSGAYS
+464 SYRGYSNTSRAES
-477 AYSFRPLLYL
+477 IFSFRPLLYL

>member
-1 LVKKVNG
+1 
-8 LNTIYKNG
+8 
-16 NNLKRKTKKESRKQK
+16 
-31 KGESFMKTIK
+31 MKTIK

-84 KKAGDA
+84 TKAGDA

-116 LNLKDLKDNLKNQ
+116 LNLKDLKDNLENQ
-129 GILTNSNE
+129 KIPYTDSDK

-149 KIDANGNIIGSIQS
+149 KIDANGNVTVKLESVADS
-163 LKTKGTVFNDTTTL
+163 KTNGTVFNDVTTL
-177 EDTYGNQVT
+177 EDTYGNQVK
-186 IPKGFKIASDSATDV
+186 IPKGFKIANDSATDV

-208 DATYTKTKGS
+208 DATYTNTIGS

-294 GYYIGRYEAGV
+294 GYYIGRYEAG
-305 VDYNSSVSTSNS
+305 
-317 NNETN
+317 ET
-322 WTGYTG
+322 
-328 DNIKLVC
+328 DNDGFMVC
-335 KKEQQ
+335 KSGQE
-340 VWNYVT
+340 VWNNIT
-346 QNKASELSRDMYGSE
+346 HPKASEVSRNMYGSE

-374 DTAIVFIQKC
+374 DTAIVFVQKC
-384 GTESNSSTYSYTVGE
+384 GTESNSSTYSYTYGE
-399 SSRSTSAPQ
+399 SSTSTSAPQ

-417 TNKVDKQCN
+417 TSKVDKQCN
-426 IFDMAGNCREMTTET
+426 IFDMAGNCREWTTET
-441 FSISDIPCVSRGG
+441 YSDYSYPCVYRGG
-454 CYNDNSRSYT
+454 SYNDSYSYT
-464 SDRNYGDTSGAYS
+464 SYRNNYNTSNALSYV
-477 AYSFRPLLYL
+477 SFRPLLYL

>member
-1 LVKKVNG
+1 M
-8 LNTIYKNG
+8 
-16 NNLKRKTKKESRKQK
+16 RFKTKE
-31 KGESFMKTIK
+31 
-41 TAKKQKLKESKGI
+41 AKGI

-84 KKAGDA
+84 GKANDA

-116 LNLKDLKDNLKNQ
+116 LNLKDLKDNLTNQ
-129 GILTNSNE
+129 GIDYDKNNTG
-137 FPLEVTVNGEKK
+137 FPLEVTINGENK
-149 KIDANGNIIGSIQS
+149 KIDANGNVTVKLESVADS
-163 LKTKGTVFNDTTTL
+163 KTKGTVFKDTTTL
-177 EDTYGNQVT
+177 EDTYGNQVK
-186 IPKGFKIASDSATDV
+186 IPKGFKIANDSATDV

-208 DATYTKTKGS
+208 DATYTNTIGS

-225 GTGENAIKKANN
+225 GTGENAIKKENKE
-237 GTVEIKLS
+237 TVEIELG
-245 RYTFEEDGTPIDQ
+245 RYDFTKNSDGTITTSEYSGSYT
-258 EDNSINSDYQELA
+258 EDTTASHNSSR
-271 TSNYGN
+271 GN
-277 ATAKDIE
+277 AIAKDIE

-346 QNKASELSRDMYGSE
+346 QNKASELSRNMYGSE

-384 GTESNSSTYSYTVGE
+384 GTESNSSTYSYTAGL
-399 SSRSTSAPQ
+399 SLTSKSEPQ
-408 TTGTNILKA
+408 TTGTNILNA
-417 TNKVDKQCN
+417 TKKVDKQCN
-426 IFDMAGNCREMTTET
+426 IFDMAGNCFEWTTET
-441 FSISDIPCVSRGG
+441 SSDSFGPCVGRG
-454 CYNDNSRSYT
+454 DFFS
-464 SDRNYGDTSGAYS
+464 YGDGCTSYRFTYSTSGALS
-477 AYSFRPLLYL
+477 NCSFRPLLYL

>member
-1 LVKKVNG
+1 M
-8 LNTIYKNG
+8 I
-16 NNLKRKTKKESRKQK
+16 
-31 KGESFMKTIK
+31 TIK

-129 GILTNSNE
+129 GILTNSSE

-149 KIDANGNIIGSIQS
+149 KIDANGNIIESIQS
-163 LKTKGTVFNDTTTL
+163 LKTKGTVFKNTTTL

-208 DATYTKTKGS
+208 DATYTNTIGS

-225 GTGENAIKKANN
+225 GTGENAIKKANKE
-237 GTVEIKLS
+237 TVEIELG
-245 RYTFEEDGTPIDQ
+245 RYDFTKNSDGTITTSEYSGSYT
-258 EDNSINSDYQELA
+258 EDTTASHNSSR
-271 TSNYGN
+271 GN
-277 ATAKDIE
+277 AIAKDIE

-374 DTAIVFIQKC
+374 DTAIVFVQKC
-384 GTESNSSTYSYTVGE
+384 GKESNSSTYSRTWGH
-399 SSRSTSAPQ
+399 SSITEGMPQ
-408 TTGTNILKA
+408 ATGTNIL
-417 TNKVDKQCN
+417 TETSKVDKQCN
-426 IFDMAGNCREMTTET
+426 IFDMAGNCLEWTTET
-441 FSISDIPCVSRGG
+441 YSSSNGYRRTLRYSR
-454 CYNDNSRSYT
+454 R
-464 SDRNYGDTSGAYS
+464 
-477 AYSFRPLLYL
+477 

>member
-1 LVKKVNG
+1 
-8 LNTIYKNG
+8 
-16 NNLKRKTKKESRKQK
+16 
-31 KGESFMKTIK
+31 MKTIK

-129 GILTNSNE
+129 GISTNSNE

-149 KIDANGNIIGSIQS
+149 KIDANGNVIESIQS

-177 EDTYGNQVT
+177 EDTYGNQIT
-186 IPKGFKIASDSATDV
+186 IPKGFKIADDSATDV

-208 DATYTKTKGS
+208 DATYTNTIGS

-225 GTGENAIKKANN
+225 GTGEKAIKKANKE
-237 GTVEIKLS
+237 TVDIALG
-245 RYTFEEDGTPIDQ
+245 RYSFTQNSDGTITTSEYSGSYT
-258 EDNSINSDYQELA
+258 EDTVSSH
-271 TSNYGN
+271 GN
-277 ATAKDIE
+277 AIAKDIE
-284 KFKTSANSNH
+284 QFKTSVKEINH
-294 GYYIGRYEAGV
+294 GYYIGRYEAGK
-305 VDYNSSVSTSNS
+305 T
-317 NNETN
+317 
-322 WTGYTG
+322 
-328 DNIKLVC
+328 DNDGFMVC
-335 KKEQQ
+335 KSEQE
-340 VWNYVT
+340 VWNNIT
-346 QNKASELSRDMYGSE
+346 QPKASEVSRNMYGSE

-384 GTESNSSTYSYTVGE
+384 GTESNSSTYSRTVGQ
-399 SSRSTSAPQ
+399 SSTSTLQ

-417 TNKVDKQCN
+417 TSKVDKQCN
-426 IFDMAGNCREMTTET
+426 IFDMAGNCWEWTTET
-441 FSISDIPCVSRGG
+441 SSHSNYHCVNQGGSYDFSHD
-454 CYNDNSRSYT
+454 YT
-464 SDRNYGDTSGAYS
+464 SVRRCYPTSFANSHG
-477 AYSFRPLLYL
+477 SFRPLLYL